1 MSIVLRKDDFVCA
14 SIWGYLLEAA
24 NIETYEVIGGKVV
37 DREIEEL
44 DFTPIKSIGEK
55 L

>member
-1 MSIVLRKDDFVCA
+1 MSVVLRKDDFVCA
-14 SIWGYLLEAA
+14 SIWVYLLEAA
-24 NIETYEVIGGKVV
+24 NIETHEIIGGKLV